1 MGWALGLVTGKKN
14 SFTVEGRLGRPLA
27 GEVGAALV
35 VDGGDSAEGVGLEI

>member
-27 GEVGAALV
+27 GEEAGLM
-35 VDGGDSAEGVGLEI
+35 VDGGDAAVGVGLEI